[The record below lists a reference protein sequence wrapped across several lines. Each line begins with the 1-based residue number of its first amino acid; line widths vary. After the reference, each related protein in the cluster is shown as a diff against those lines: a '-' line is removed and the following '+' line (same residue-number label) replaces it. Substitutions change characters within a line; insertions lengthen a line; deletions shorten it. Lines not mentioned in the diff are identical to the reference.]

1 MTDIENQIEELA
13 RQLAELRSRQL
24 QMNTEMVLMEKQLAS
39 LRAAVLPG
47 SQQQTVIKNALHASA
62 PTAET
67 ELPFIQKLPKNIQ
80 REAAQRRKRSLII
93 NRETEDFIGTNVI
106 SKIGILVTIIGVFIG
121 AKYAID
127 NELISPFMRI
137 LAGYFAA
144 AALVFVALR
153 LKKKYEYFSSVLVGG
168 GLAVAYF
175 ITYIAFSFYDL
186 MSMWLAFVLMVIT
199 TSAAVGIALWY
210 NQKVIALIGQVAAYA
225 IPFLLGNKSGNV
237 FGLFAYIS
245 FINAGLLVL
254 SFKKDWKALYY
265 IAFFLTW
272 SIYLFWLV
280 AGTQVT
286 KHFSAGLLFLTI
298 NFFTFYITFLSYKIY
313 KKEQYRLGEIGILLL
328 NALFYFFLG
337 IYLINESFQNIHFL
351 TWFTIANAV
360 VHFVAGYFV
369 YRLKLADNTV
379 FQFVYGLGLLF
390 VTVAIPIG
398 LDGSWVTLLWSVEAT
413 ALFYIAAANGRA
425 VYADIALPLVIIA
438 VSSLLQD
445 WSDSYF
451 YSQSSHTIA
460 GFHTMPFANINF
472 WLSLFVCACLGYISY
487 AAQKKTFTGINSF
500 TGNFFNKMVPV
511 IFLLLLYFVLFNEI
525 HFAWDEIISANPVK
539 GKTVINPVFP
549 LFQSLTLLIFSCMY
563 FAFWLF
569 AIVRFI
575 KKAKVSYFLLVLSA
589 IVDIV
594 FLTRGLY
601 LTGELREIYLSG
613 QSSIAVSSILFYRYI
628 SFAALAIL
636 WISARKSFKAFN
648 PSYSLQV
655 AFSSLFNLTHLTVI
669 SNEFINWMDLAGYQN
684 QYKLGLSLI
693 GGAYALALIF
703 AGIIKNKKY
712 LRISAMILFGI
723 TLFKLF
729 FYDLAS
735 LSTISKTVV
744 LVLSGILLLF
754 ASFLYN
760 KYKDLLA
767 GKEESQQK

>member
-1 MTDIENQIEELA
+1 MADIENQIEEMI

-24 QMNTEMVLMEKQLAS
+24 QMNTEMVLMERQLAS
-39 LRAAVLPG
+39 LKAAVLPNTQPAVIENI
-47 SQQQTVIKNALHASA
+47 SPATADTAQTEMPYIHELQQNILKKAV
-62 PTAET
+62 
-67 ELPFIQKLPKNIQ
+67 QKPQ
-80 REAAQRRKRSLII
+80 RSFHI
-93 NRETEDFIGTNVI
+93 NRETENFIGTNVI

-121 AKYAID
+121 AKYAVD

-137 LAGYFAA
+137 LAGYCAA
-144 AALVFVALR
+144 AALAFVALR
-153 LKKKYEYFSSVLVGG
+153 LKKKYEYFSSVLIGG

-186 MSMWLAFVLMVIT
+186 MPMLLAFVLMVIT
-199 TSAAVGIALWY
+199 TFSAVAIALWY

-245 FINAGLLVL
+245 FINIGLLVL
-254 SFKKDWKALYY
+254 SFRKDWKALYH

-280 AGTQVT
+280 AGPQVT
-286 KHFSAGLLFLTI
+286 KHFSAGLLFLTF
-298 NFFTFYITFLSYKIY
+298 NFFTFYITFLSYKIL
-313 KKEQYRLGEIGILLL
+313 KKEQYHLGEIGVLLL
-328 NALFYFFLG
+328 NALFYFFSG
-337 IYLINESFQNIHFL
+337 IYLVNKSFGNIHFL

-360 VHFVAGYFV
+360 VHFVAGYFI
-369 YRLKLADNTV
+369 YRLHLADKTV
-379 FQFVYGLGLLF
+379 FQFVAGLGLLF
-390 VTVAIPIG
+390 VTVAIPIE

-413 ALFYIAAANGRA
+413 TLFYIAAANRRA
-425 VYADIALPLVIIA
+425 VYADIALPLVVIA
-438 VSSLLQD
+438 VLSLLQD
-445 WSDSYF
+445 WSDSYS
-451 YSQSSHTIA
+451 YLQSSYTVKS
-460 GFHTMPFANINF
+460 FQTVPFANANF
-472 WLSLFVCACLGYISY
+472 WLSLFVCACLSYISY
-487 AAQKKTFTGINSF
+487 TAGKKTFTGINAVAA
-500 TGNFFNKMVPV
+500 NFFNKIVPV
-511 IFLLLLYFVLFNEI
+511 AFLFLLYFALYDEI
-525 HFAWDEIISANPVK
+525 DFAWDKIIYANTIK
-539 GKTVINPVFP
+539 GKTVINPVLP

-563 FAFWLF
+563 FALGLF
-569 AIVRFI
+569 VNVRFI
-575 KKAKVSYFLLVLSA
+575 KKEKFCYFLLILSA
-589 IVDIV
+589 IVDMV

-601 LTGELREIYLSG
+601 LTGELREIYLSAP
-613 QSSIAVSSILFYRYI
+613 SSIALSSLLFYRYV

-636 WISARKSFKAFN
+636 WISAHKSFKTFN
-648 PSYSLQV
+648 PSYSFQV
-655 AFSSLFNLTHLTVI
+655 AFSSLFNLTLLTVI
-669 SNEFINWMDLAGYQN
+669 SNEFIQWMDVAGYQN

-693 GGAYALALIF
+693 GGAYALTLIF

-760 KYKDLLA
+760 KYKDLPA
-767 GKEESQQK
+767 GKEESGK